1 MGCGMLRQIDFR
13 DKCCDFAI
21 IITFFVIIMI
31 VRIFAD
37 GGIQQMEYLFYK
49 LNQNQYQIV
58 SAQIVQQEDVGS
70 EVLGWSI
77 IPIIETKVKYK
88 LGDTE
93 YSRIMYSYAEMK
105 EVRIISIAVK
115 LDDHTHTLR
124 CTPWKIQN
132 WKDIIVN
139 WGILVLL
146 LIALINNERVMNL
159 FRRRQKKKTE
169 QILVT
174 EQRQKDQLK
183 DLEDQIKKE
192 KLLAHLKSK
201 KEINEETFE
210 KVKIMMGE
218 NNIHWNEDWFWCFR
232 ILHSSQIMFL
242 CENMENPAFIT
253 KTLEMRKKGLPD
265 DYYIIDQKNGYY
277 LCCRYKYKRI
287 FSFSMNL
294 GITNTI
300 YEDIYDYILAQ
311 TDSVKL

>member
-58 SAQIVQQEDVGS
+58 SAQIVQQEDIGS

-88 LGDTE
+88 LEDTE

-115 LDDHTHTLR
+115 LDDHTYTLR

-192 KLLAHLKSK
+192 KLLAQLKRK
-201 KEINEETFE
+201 KEINEETLG
-210 KVKIMMGE
+210 KVKIMMSE

-242 CENMENPAFIT
+242 CENMENPA
-253 KTLEMRKKGLPD
+253 
-265 DYYIIDQKNGYY
+265 
-277 LCCRYKYKRI
+277 
-287 FSFSMNL
+287 
-294 GITNTI
+294 
-300 YEDIYDYILAQ
+300 
-311 TDSVKL
+311 